1 MTSVFP
7 KAEPESLKKKKKKA
21 EKALSEFSLAP
32 KKSALFIAIQ
42 AIHA

>member
-7 KAEPESLKKKKKKA
+7 KAEPESLKKKKKA